1 MLRYRG
7 NKEELQNYMR
17 EHAAYFSDLDMEI
30 YRAVSVF
37 LRSERLLKKIEKEY
51 ADGKEMRLDMCKALE
66 DLYEDGVEKGK
77 EAGKRDFARNLE
89 KMGMTVEKIA
99 EAAGESVSVVR
110 QWLNQDRE
118 TKGQYEGDK
127 E

>member
-1 MLRYRG
+1 
-7 NKEELQNYMR
+7 
-17 EHAAYFSDLDMEI
+17 
-30 YRAVSVF
+30 
-37 LRSERLLKKIEKEY
+37 
-51 ADGKEMRLDMCKALE
+51 
-66 DLYEDGVEKGK
+66 
-77 EAGKRDFARNLE
+77 
-89 KMGMTVEKIA
+89 MTVEKIA